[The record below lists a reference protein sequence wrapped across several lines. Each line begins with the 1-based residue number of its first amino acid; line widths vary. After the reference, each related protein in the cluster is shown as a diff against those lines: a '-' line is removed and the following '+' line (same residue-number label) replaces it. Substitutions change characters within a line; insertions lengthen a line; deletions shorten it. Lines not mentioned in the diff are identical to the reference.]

1 MDAQS
6 FSDPGSDIGTVIPPG
21 LARENGAYWSGT
33 PYLGVKEAPKAN
45 ATQFNECGEYYHMA
59 HSHSL
64 YQVATY
70 SASGSGML
78 TFTRIDPPDDSKCHP
93 AGA

>member
-1 MDAQS
+1 M
-6 FSDPGSDIGTVIPPG
+6 PIPPDLG
-21 LARENGAYWSGT
+21 RENGAYWSGS
-33 PYLGVKEAPKAN
+33 PYLGHEKKPPKAN
-45 ATQFNECGEYYHMA
+45 ETQLNECGEYYHMA

-78 TFTRIDPPDDSKCHP
+78 TFTRIDPPGTDNGCHP
-93 AGA
+93 AGEL